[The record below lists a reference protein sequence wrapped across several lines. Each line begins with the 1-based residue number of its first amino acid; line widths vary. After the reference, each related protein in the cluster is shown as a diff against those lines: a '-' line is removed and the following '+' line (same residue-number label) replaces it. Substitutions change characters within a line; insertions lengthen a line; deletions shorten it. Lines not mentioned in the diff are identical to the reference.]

1 MLQLCHLQT
10 TKFIM
15 TLKATALIPALLG
28 ALTLSLAACKTTGA
42 GDIGSTL
49 SAGSKLVTAAT
60 LSDAEMTELGNRT
73 TADQDRKYA
82 KRLAKLTTG
91 WKTVDG
97 TKLDYK
103 VYIKNDVNAFAV
115 PNGAIRVY
123 SALMDK
129 FTDDELRYVLAH
141 EIGHVMLGHSKKA
154 FQLAYTTA
162 AARDAAAASG
172 SSTAATIAN
181 SQLGDMAEA
190 LINAQFSQ
198 SQENEADDYALKLLT
213 QHKLNARGS
222 VTALRKLETLYGN
235 ERSMFSSHPAPGER
249 AQRMESQIA
258 AMKK

>member
-1 MLQLCHLQT
+1 MEH
-10 TKFIM
+10 F
-15 TLKATALIPALLG
+15 ATRTAWNKG
-28 ALTLSLAACKTTGA
+28 
-42 GDIGSTL
+42 
-49 SAGSKLVTAAT
+49 KLV
-60 LSDAEMTELGNRT
+60 G
-73 TADQDRKYA
+73 QK
-82 KRLAKLTTG
+82 
-91 WKTVDG
+91 
-97 TKLDYK
+97 
-103 VYIKNDVNAFAV
+103 
-115 PNGAIRVY
+115 
-123 SALMDK
+123 
-129 FTDDELRYVLAH
+129 
-141 EIGHVMLGHSKKA
+141 LGHSKKA

>member
-1 MLQLCHLQT
+1 
-10 TKFIM
+10 M

-73 TADQDRKYA
+73 TADQDRKNKVAPANSKYA

-141 EIGHVMLGHSKKA
+141 EIGHVILGHSKKA